1 MVITMKKAI
10 GLLEF
15 KSIAKGMEATDEM
28 LTSADVELLLA
39 APICPGKYISI
50 VTGNVGAV
58 KNAVEVGKRV
68 GDIFTVEE
76 HFIPN
81 VSEKVFPAITATTNL
96 DKIGSLGIIETIS
109 AVTSILVGDIAVKA
123 SNVEL
128 LEIRIAR
135 GLGGKGF
142 TVFTGEVSA
151 VKSAVKA
158 CENNLKETGG
168 IVSAVVIASP
178 TKDFIAKLL

>member
-1 MVITMKKAI
+1 MKKAI

-28 LTSADVELLLA
+28 LKAADVELILA
-39 APICPGKYISI
+39 TPICPGKYISI

-58 KNAVEVGKRV
+58 KNAVEVGKSV
-68 GDIFTVEE
+68 GDIFTVDEY
-76 HFIPN
+76 FIPN
-81 VSEKVFPAITATTNL
+81 VSEKVFPAITATSNPE
-96 DKIGSLGIIETIS
+96 KIASLGIIETIS
-109 AVTSILVGDIAVKA
+109 AVTSILVGDIAVKT

-142 TVFTGEVSA
+142 TIITGEVSA
-151 VKSAVKA
+151 VQSAVKA

-168 IVSAVVIASP
+168 IVSSVVIASP
-178 TKDFIAKLL
+178 AKDFIAKLL

>member
-1 MVITMKKAI
+1 MKKAI

-15 KSIAKGMEATDEM
+15 KSIAKGIEASDEM
-28 LTSADVELLLA
+28 LKSADVELILST
-39 APICPGKYISI
+39 PICPGKFIAI
-50 VTGNVGAV
+50 VSGNVGAV
-58 KNAVEVGKRV
+58 KNAVEVGKKV
-68 GDIFTVEE
+68 GDIFTIDEF
-76 HFIPN
+76 FIPN
-81 VSEKVFPAITATTNL
+81 VSEKVFPALTATTNPE
-96 DKIGSLGIIETIS
+96 KIASLGIIETMS

-142 TVFTGEVSA
+142 TIITGEISS

-158 CENNLKETGG
+158 CENALMETGG
-168 IVSAVVIASP
+168 IISSVVIASP
-178 TKDFIAKLL
+178 DKDLISKLL